1 MRAIVISSP
10 DRPVEVLEIPQP
22 TSELEL
28 AVVCQ
33 HLDAAGVEFE
43 VLPVLRN
50 TTVEEFR
57 NDVDR
62 FIDLDDDQGLD
73 SEGP

>member
-33 HLDAAGVEFE
+33 QLDAAAVDFE
-43 VLPVLRN
+43 VLPVSRN
-50 TTVEEFR
+50 STVEQLR
-57 NDVDR
+57 IDVDR
-62 FIDLDDDQGLD
+62 FIDLDDEQGLD
-73 SEGP
+73 PEGP

>member
-22 TSELEL
+22 TSDLEL

-33 HLDAAGVEFE
+33 QLDAAGVDFE
-43 VLPVLRN
+43 VLPVSRN
-50 TTVEEFR
+50 SAVEQLR

-62 FIDLDDDQGLD
+62 FIDHDDDQDLD
-73 SEGP
+73 PEGP

>member
-10 DRPVEVLEIPQP
+10 DRPVEVLEIPQR

-33 HLDAAGVEFE
+33 HLDAVGVEFE
-43 VLPVLRN
+43 VLPVSRN
-50 TTVEEFR
+50 STVEELR

-73 SEGP
+73 PEGP

>member
-10 DRPVEVLEIPQP
+10 DRPVEVLEIPQR

-33 HLDAAGVEFE
+33 QLDAAGVDFE
-43 VLPVLRN
+43 VLPVSRN
-50 TTVEEFR
+50 NTVEQLR

-62 FIDLDDDQGLD
+62 FIDHDDDQDLD
-73 SEGP
+73 PEGP

>member
-22 TSELEL
+22 TSDLEL

-33 HLDAAGVEFE
+33 QLDAAGVDFE
-43 VLPVLRN
+43 VLPVSRN
-50 TTVEEFR
+50 SAVEQLR

-62 FIDLDDDQGLD
+62 FIDHDDDQDLD
-73 SEGP
+73 LEGS

>member
-1 MRAIVISSP
+1 LKAIVISSP

-33 HLDAAGVEFE
+33 RLDAAGVAFE
-43 VLPVLRN
+43 VLPVSRN
-50 TTVEEFR
+50 GTVEELRF
-57 NDVDR
+57 DVDR
-62 FIDLDDDQGLD
+62 FVDLDDDQDL
-73 SEGP
+73 EREEP

>member
-33 HLDAAGVEFE
+33 QLDAAAVDFE
-43 VLPVLRN
+43 VLPVSRN
-50 TTVEEFR
+50 SAVEQLR

-62 FIDLDDDQGLD
+62 FIDHDDDQDLD
-73 SEGP
+73 PEGP

>member
-33 HLDAAGVEFE
+33 QLDAAAVDFE
-43 VLPVLRN
+43 VLPVSRN
-50 TTVEEFR
+50 STVEELR

-62 FIDLDDDQGLD
+62 FVDLDEDQGLD
-73 SEGP
+73 PEGP